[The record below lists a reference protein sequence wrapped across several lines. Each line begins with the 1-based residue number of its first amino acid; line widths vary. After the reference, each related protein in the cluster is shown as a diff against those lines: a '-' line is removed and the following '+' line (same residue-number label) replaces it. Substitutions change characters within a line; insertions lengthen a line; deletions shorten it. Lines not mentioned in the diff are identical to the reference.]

1 MLQGMAQ
8 VIKDGDA
15 EEVMKQI
22 AALRDQ
28 LEGKSRTAV
37 DIARSIS
44 FTITRAAYGQAN
56 PSELAAAKQIHFA
69 LFGTPEIDLA
79 QFGPKHHKPT
89 VCIDGGK
96 PNQLV
101 LDADAIAWGY

>member
-37 DIARSIS
+37 DIARSIHPR
-44 FTITRAAYGQAN
+44 T
-56 PSELAAAKQIHFA
+56 
-69 LFGTPEIDLA
+69 
-79 QFGPKHHKPT
+79 
-89 VCIDGGK
+89 GGVVL
-96 PNQLV
+96 NQEGRQLRRLSAILV
-101 LDADAIAWGY
+101 